1 MDLGR
6 KYSSKTDSDGDS
18 WINSMRLFI
27 YKGRKHRDKIF
38 IFCTRLEKNEEK
50 KKEST
55 HNYLKKH
62 QYMDKDVNMY
72 NFAWTCIMRI
82 CHLFAWRYIC
92 SDVSKKVRSRA
103 VSILRTCFRARIMNI
118 WYAEILNFMIL
129 M

>member
-27 YKGRKHRDKIF
+27 YKGRKNRDKIF
-38 IFCTRLEKNEEK
+38 IFYTRLEKNEEK

-55 HNYLKKH
+55 HDYLKNN

-72 NFAWTCIMRI
+72 NFAWTCI
-82 CHLFAWRYIC
+82 
-92 SDVSKKVRSRA
+92 
-103 VSILRTCFRARIMNI
+103 ILH
-118 WYAEILNFMIL
+118 EHV
-129 M
+129 